1 MSDYAGVNDTS
12 ISADGVD
19 VHIKKRVV
27 KVVKVIKKTVIKKA
41 VAAMEPVTMPVTSS
55 DTALVSSPPI
65 RDESPNGYIAT
76 MDDMSKKAMAI
87 AREHLES
94 SFNLEKSNGYL
105 DYINAK

>member
-1 MSDYAGVNDTS
+1 M
-12 ISADGVD
+12 
-19 VHIKKRVV
+19 
-27 KVVKVIKKTVIKKA
+27 
-41 VAAMEPVTMPVTSS
+41 
-55 DTALVSSPPI
+55 

-105 DYINAK
+105 DYVNAK